1 MKIPTV
7 LLMTMPL
14 LFKRETIWKIIRL
27 KIYLFPEKIFY
38 YLFILRNIQLDITIW
53 KEAGKYIRTKPDDRI
68 NVQKRSKCIFLMLAL
83 LVKYIFLTTFYVL
96 YFNGTP
102 ILIRS
107 YQ

>member
-14 LFKRETIWKIIRL
+14 LFKRETIWKIIIL

-53 KEAGKYIRTKPDDRI
+53 KEAGKYIRTKQDDRI
-68 NVQKRSKCIFLMLAL
+68 NVQKGVNVF
-83 LVKYIFLTTFYVL
+83 F
-96 YFNGTP
+96 
-102 ILIRS
+102 
-107 YQ
+107 